1 MRKLITIALALL
13 ATTALLGLMA
23 AGAGAAGKGR
33 GGRTKVSGLDEEW
46 TMAALEGD
54 LFEVKGGK
62 LAQKQGQNPAVKQ
75 LGERLASDHGES
87 YAKGSRLA
95 KKLGIEVP
103 SEPTYP
109 EKWELQT
116 VGEMSGSAFDK
127 GYTSLER
134 LDHKQDIEDAK
145 EELEDGTNP
154 QVKALARTDLKM
166 YREHLALVIKTQQ
179 QL

>member
-1 MRKLITIALALL
+1 M
-13 ATTALLGLMA
+13 
-23 AGAGAAGKGR
+23 
-33 GGRTKVSGLDEEW
+33 
-46 TMAALEGD
+46 
-54 LFEVKGGK
+54 
-62 LAQKQGQNPAVKQ
+62 KQ

-145 EELEDGTNP
+145 RSS
-154 QVKALARTDLKM
+154 RTAPIPRSRRWRGL
-166 YREHLALVIKTQQ
+166 T
-179 QL
+179 